1 MPAERGGAA
10 RFDCPHRPQL
20 LEREVV
26 GGPVGRPVLSE
37 DAGKLEGLPHGYFF
51 FAFFGVCPS
60 VSKGLVVA
68 PMTAVETRA

>member
-10 RFDCPHRPQL
+10 RFDCPHRAKL
-20 LEREVV
+20 LEREVA

-51 FAFFGVCPS
+51 FVLPGFFPS
-60 VSKGLVVA
+60 VSSGLVVA
-68 PMTAVETRA
+68 PMTAVETRT